1 MPPLVAILMGSDSDR
16 PVMEKTGAILT
27 EFGVEHTTHVLSA
40 HRRPDA
46 LRDFVI
52 SAEAQGYQLFI
63 AAAGGAAA
71 LPGAVKALSALPVI
85 GVPLASSEIGGGL
98 DALYSIVQM
107 PPGAPVATVAVGAWG
122 ARNAAYLAIEILA
135 LSHPDIQKRYAEH
148 RRRQAAGG

>member
-1 MPPLVAILMGSDSDR
+1 M
-16 PVMEKTGAILT
+16 
-27 EFGVEHTTHVLSA
+27 
-40 HRRPDA
+40 
-46 LRDFVI
+46 
-52 SAEAQGYQLFI
+52 
-63 AAAGGAAA
+63 
-71 LPGAVKALSALPVI
+71 I

-98 DALYSIVQM
+98 DALYSMVQM